1 MRALVA
7 AALAIGLLVL
17 GAVPHVHPAGHARG
31 DGECALCM
39 ARSGD
44 VAHSETPDL
53 APGVLHVEEVVA
65 EPDHAPV
72 TGAPLGA
79 IPGQSPPAAA

>member
-7 AALAIGLLVL
+7 AALAVGLLVL
-17 GAVPHVHPAGHARG
+17 GAVPHVHPAGHSG
-31 DGECALCM
+31 DECALCVV
-39 ARSGD
+39 RHGD
-44 VAHSETPDL
+44 VAHTETPDL
-53 APGVLHVEEVVA
+53 TPGVLHVEAVVA